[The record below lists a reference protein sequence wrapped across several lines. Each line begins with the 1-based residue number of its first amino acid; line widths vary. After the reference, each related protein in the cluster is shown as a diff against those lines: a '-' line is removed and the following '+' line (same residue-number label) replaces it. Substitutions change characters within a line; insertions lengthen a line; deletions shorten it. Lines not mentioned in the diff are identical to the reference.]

1 MVPRALVPNE
11 GSGAFLYG
19 RDKMELSKKDV
30 KIFITAGKANSGKDT
45 TCELIDNYFK
55 LKGKKIVNLQFS
67 SYIKMYAKTLSG
79 WNGDEDTKP
88 RSLLQELGT
97 EIIRKKIDNDFF
109 IKRIIGD
116 IEVYSYYC
124 DAITISDAR
133 LPEELDSIKKSF
145 KNVYKIK
152 IERPNYENNL
162 NDTER
167 KHITETAL
175 DNYDDYDYVLVNDG
189 SIEELNEK
197 VIKIIDEVI

>member
-1 MVPRALVPNE
+1 
-11 GSGAFLYG
+11 
-19 RDKMELSKKDV
+19 MEISKKDV

-55 LKGKKIVNLQFS
+55 LKGKRVVNLQFS

-133 LPEELDSIKKSF
+133 LPEELDSIKKRF
-145 KNVYKIK
+145 KDVYKIK